1 MQTNESSQTFSVCKV
16 IMWHKKC
23 FKMSHSSILYVAPV
37 LRFLQKRSQKKC
49 HLCIKLSLSA
59 NFRHFMLVVGLHA
72 LESILLKFFLVML
85 VPKSILWVLWLRFCG
100 HFCILGCSN
109 DKWVCTLVTKAR
121 LLFEFR
127 EMLVNFPKRFL
138 LLIGD
143 YKS

>member
-1 MQTNESSQTFSVCKV
+1 MQTNESSQTFWVCKV

-72 LESILLKFFLVML
+72 LESILLKIFLVIL
-85 VPKSILWVLWLRFCG
+85 VPKSILWVLCLRFCG
-100 HFCILGCSN
+100 HFWQVSMY
-109 DKWVCTLVTKAR
+109 LVTKAR

-138 LLIGD
+138 LLIVD